1 LQVLGEVRVALELYF
16 YALAPWVL
24 RSKVRTVL
32 FTYVGVLWYLYCSFS
47 GKSDVWFLYDA
58 FPASILYFGL
68 GAASWWL
75 AKGERGALLAIVP
88 ACIATIYLKQFV
100 DGSVVLLF
108 AMALPLLFELTK
120 NCNWDREIGELS
132 YLVYI
137 VHYPAIEILTPYF
150 DQSYLWVVTVGFS
163 VSMAVLLHVLLERP
177 LDRWRSTWYLRSQYE
192 LEIGSVVASAN
203 VAR

>member
-1 LQVLGEVRVALELYF
+1 M
-16 YALAPWVL
+16 
-24 RSKVRTVL
+24 
-32 FTYVGVLWYLYCSFS
+32 
-47 GKSDVWFLYDA
+47 WFLYDA